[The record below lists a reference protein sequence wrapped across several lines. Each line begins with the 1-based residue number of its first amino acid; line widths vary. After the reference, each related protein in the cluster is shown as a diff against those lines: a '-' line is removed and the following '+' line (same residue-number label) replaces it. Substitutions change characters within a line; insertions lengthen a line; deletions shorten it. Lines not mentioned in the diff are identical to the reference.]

1 MVGSVIY
8 PQKGSLGCK
17 PFDGETPFMKLNPS
31 RPIILL
37 LDRGDYYF
45 ALKVWNA
52 QQAGAAAVLVMDT
65 VDEPLITM
73 DSPEA
78 SSDADGYIDKI
89 GIPSA
94 LIDKL
99 FSDSLKEALKEGK
112 EEVVVKLDWRES
124 MPHPDQRVEYEL
136 WTNSNDEC
144 GIRCDEQMDFRF
156 HIWGRIP
163 KLHPSR
169 RSNVGS
175 APPGRR
181 LHLPCL
187 LWVTIS
193 PGGGGKAA
201 ARCQWWRL

>member
-1 MVGSVIY
+1 MA
-8 PQKGSLGCK
+8 SL
-17 PFDGETPFMKLNPS
+17 EKLMFPLLVLLS
-31 RPIILL
+31 TTTLL
-37 LDRGDYYF
+37 LNFASSRFVVEKSSISVLSPLNLRSKHDSAIGNFGIPDYGGYM
-45 ALKVWNA
+45 
-52 QQAGAAAVLVMDT
+52 QAGAAAVLVMDT

-144 GIRCDEQMDFRF
+144 GIRFV
-156 HIWGRIP
+156 
-163 KLHPSR
+163 S
-169 RSNVGS
+169 
-175 APPGRR
+175 
-181 LHLPCL
+181 
-187 LWVTIS
+187 
-193 PGGGGKAA
+193 AA
-201 ARCQWWRL
+201 AVHPARVVVTVVPPIVLHWP